1 MDGNILYYGIISKRE
16 DDAIQERLEKLK
28 REHDAKDDPE
38 NKPLMEN
45 EGGGGNNDNPNPANE
60 DVV

>member
-16 DDAIQERLEKLK
+16 DDAIQDRLEKLK
-28 REHDAKDDPE
+28 REHDAKDEPE
-38 NKPLMEN
+38 SKPLMGNDGANN
-45 EGGGGNNDNPNPANE
+45 ENPNPANE